1 MYVYNFIFR
10 LYIYLK
16 YFYIIKIFNIN
27 NINWKYRGLCVI
39 YVQFTCNLINL
50 RTLLSRIINH
60 LINHEERATPYYA
73 VCFLIPIIET
83 RLGSGSFTAD
93 AGLTAY
99 GDAQAAAC
107 DA

>member
-39 YVQFTCNLINL
+39 YVQFTYNLINL
-50 RTLLSRIINH
+50 RTLLSRII
-60 LINHEERATPYYA
+60 LINHEEREPPHTMLF
-73 VCFLIPIIET
+73 VF
-83 RLGSGSFTAD
+83 
-93 AGLTAY
+93 
-99 GDAQAAAC
+99 
-107 DA
+107 